1 MCFRLF
7 HKKVEERRE
16 SRIYSEKLDQ
26 FADEV
31 YKRRSFLTFMKNAKR
46 LRVNRQDLEER
57 EAEFTLSR
65 KVKAFSEFKTILFPR
80 INAMKSNLK
89 AMKFYILRL
98 YSISF
103 GAWKTLYKQGNLNT
117 QREESS
123 FAKENRSS
131 GFHKPKLSNLNVRSA
146 LMERSESNTVIEESS
161 SERDLKSS
169 SESMRLYFHQ
179 WKGRSEPGSGT
190 GWGAGGNKAN
200 AIINALSKI
209 QRRYL
214 EEGFESLTELSFE
227 DAKPATVF

>member
-16 SRIYSEKLDQ
+16 ARVYSEKLDQ

-31 YKRRSFLTFMKNAKR
+31 YKRRGFLTFMKNAKR
-46 LRVNRQDLEER
+46 LRANRQDLEER
-57 EAEFTLSR
+57 EAEFALSR
-65 KVKAFSEFKTILFPR
+65 KVKAFSEFKSVLFPR
-80 INAMKSNLK
+80 IKAMKSNLK

-103 GAWKTLYKQGNLNT
+103 GAWKTLYKQGSLST
-117 QREESS
+117 QREGRPNIS
-123 FAKENRSS
+123 KENRQ
-131 GFHKPKLSNLNVRSA
+131 GGLMKQKMANLNMRPA
-146 LMERSESNTVIEESS
+146 LTDRSESNTIIEESS
-161 SERDLKSS
+161 SERDMKQS
-169 SESMRLYFHQ
+169 SESMRTFYHQ
-179 WKGRSEPGSGT
+179 WQGRSGSGT

-200 AIINALSKI
+200 AIVDALSKI